1 MTDEFVRKCR
11 PPYSGRVIDGPFEG
25 EWIESETPHF
35 VGHFHQPISAL
46 YTGLPAGF
54 EIDRALYRWLS
65 SYRAWVWLQPTGK
78 SRPVESDAS
87 LRTRLA
93 AHPDVARDPIAAN
106 AVAIAIGVEL
116 DKLAY
121 LHGVKR
127 YLPPGTPRPDI
138 CVGGTHTGR
147 LADAL
152 AFRGDQFGGFKS

>member
-1 MTDEFVRKCR
+1 MTDEFVRKHR

-35 VGHFHQPISAL
+35 VGHFQQPISAL
-46 YTGLPAGF
+46 YTGLSAGF
-54 EIDRALYRWLS
+54 EIDRAFYRWLS
-65 SYRAWVWLQPTGK
+65 SYRAWVWMQP
-78 SRPVESDAS
+78 SRPAESDAS

-93 AHPDVARDPIAAN
+93 AQHDVARDPETAK
-106 AVAIAIGVEL
+106 AVAISIGAEL

-121 LHGVKR
+121 LHGIER

-138 CVGGTHTGR
+138 SVGKTHTGR

-152 AFRGDQFGGFKS
+152 AFTGDQFGRFKP